1 MIRSVK
7 QVITGWGNF
16 PKERA
21 HLFRPEKTKELQEI
35 LASHKWPNYISRG
48 LGRSYGDTA
57 LNKGHGV
64 ILQTR
69 LNRFLSFDPTNH
81 ILECEAG
88 VSFEEILQVFMPKG
102 YFLPA
107 TPGTKYVT
115 VGGAIANDIHGK
127 NHHKDGSMADHL
139 LDLTL
144 LTGTGEILQCSREQH
159 SEVFWA
165 TVGGIGLTGII
176 LTARIKLVPIESAYI
191 DVDYKKASNL
201 IDAMDLLAA
210 TDDQYPYSVAWIDC
224 ISTGSSMGRSV
235 LMLGKHATRD
245 RVSGDPL
252 RVKSK
257 IKLGMPMDLPSFVL
271 NPLSIKAFN
280 FAYYNKFKDQ
290 DGVLTDYDSFFYPL
304 DAINNWNRMYGKHG
318 FIQYQMVFPPET
330 SRAGLT
336 KILEKL
342 SSAGRSS
349 FLAVLKSFGEKG
361 EGLLSFPRKGYTLA
375 LDIPV
380 RGGTQF
386 FSFIKELDQIV
397 LDHDGIIYLAKDSTM
412 SPDTFRQMYPELEK
426 FQKIKEELDP
436 HHLFSSSMARRL
448 HIVEDTI

>member
-7 QVITGWGNF
+7 QTIAGWGNH

-21 HLFRPEKTKELQEI
+21 HLFRPEKIKELQDI
-35 LASHKWPNYISRG
+35 LGSKEYPNYIPRG

-69 LNRFLSFDPTNH
+69 LNRFLSFDPQTS
-81 ILECEAG
+81 ILDCEAG
-88 VSFEEILQVFMPKG
+88 VSFEEILEVFMPRG
-102 YFLPA
+102 YFLPV

-115 VGGAIANDIHGK
+115 VGGAIANDVHGK

-139 LDLTL
+139 LDFTL
-144 LTGTGEILQCSREQH
+144 LTGTGDILQCSREQN

-165 TVGGIGLTGII
+165 TIGGIGLTGII
-176 LTARIKLVPIESAYI
+176 LTARIKLVSIDSAYI
-191 DVDYKKASNL
+191 EVDYKKAGNL
-201 IDAMDLLAA
+201 VDALELLAA

-235 LMLGKHATRD
+235 LMLGKHAARD

-257 IKLGMPMDLPSFVL
+257 MKLGMPMNIPSFVL

-290 DGVLTDYDSFFYPL
+290 NGVLTDYDSFFYPL
-304 DAINNWNRMYGKHG
+304 DAINDWNRMYGKHG
-318 FIQYQMVFPPET
+318 FIQYQVVFPPET

-336 KILEKL
+336 KILDKL
-342 SSAGRSS
+342 SRAGRSS
-349 FLAVLKSFGEKG
+349 FLAVLKSFGERG

-380 RGGTQF
+380 RGGAQF
-386 FSFIKELDQIV
+386 FSFIEELDRIV
-397 LDHDGIIYLAKDSTM
+397 LEHDGVIYLAKDSTM
-412 SPDTFRQMYPELEK
+412 SPDTFRQMYPELDK
-426 FQKIKEELDP
+426 FREIKSQLDP
-436 HHLFSSSMARRL
+436 HRLFSSSMARRL
-448 HIVEDTI
+448 HLVEDTI